1 MQKVPPYILNDFI
14 CFIALCH
21 AAIMA
26 ISVHGIM
33 YTAAQGIA
41 RSDWKRTNYK
51 IAAEIN
57 IESSTAGKWSGT
69 IYKCFRVPFI
79 VRCNSF
85 RVSAFGYLTRT
96 SQ

>member
-41 RSDWKRTNYK
+41 RSD
-51 IAAEIN
+51 
-57 IESSTAGKWSGT
+57 
-69 IYKCFRVPFI
+69 
-79 VRCNSF
+79 
-85 RVSAFGYLTRT
+85 
-96 SQ
+96 